1 MLGIFCVG
9 HEDAMLV
16 NAINRNGSRFYLY
29 HFLWAVGCSEI
40 FLHLQPLPRCLPSGP
55 ELLETPVFDIC
66 CPEGSLFRDAALAAN
81 FEMRHLSP
89 TIGRVLI
96 ILVRKHSGH
105 HVVIVRIIS
114 RGRPVA
120 LRGTPAASN
129 RYRSPGENNAADQSS
144 WKPPISMF
152 VVLSPVPVASLLIFY
167 GVGNSN
173 GSWVFWLQ
181 STPIRIVACSQIL
194 PK

>member
-9 HEDAMLV
+9 HEDAMV

-29 HFLWAVGCSEI
+29 HFLWAVGCSVI
-40 FLHLQPLPRCLPSGP
+40 FLHLEPLPRCLPSGP

-96 ILVRKHSGH
+96 IFARKHSGH
-105 HVVIVRIIS
+105 HVVIVRGAS
-114 RGRPVA
+114 RICFRCGQ
-120 LRGTPAASN
+120 LLKEN
-129 RYRSPGENNAADQSS
+129 LYRSKKWFKKIKWLRKSKIAR
-144 WKPPISMF
+144 IS
-152 VVLSPVPVASLLIFY
+152 Y
-167 GVGNSN
+167 H
-173 GSWVFWLQ
+173 
-181 STPIRIVACSQIL
+181 
-194 PK
+194 